1 MHFAIGTTNKPKS
14 EAIEHVLSTSPYTSG
29 ATFSMHRAHS
39 WVPDMPT
46 TLAEL
51 RTGAMN
57 RAVFTRRESP
67 DADYFVGM
75 EGGVYRDSEGEE
87 YWYLGV
93 VYIEDQTGR
102 WYWWYSA
109 HLRVPDSVVGLL
121 FDGRKRDLE
130 EIMRE
135 LSWEENVWDKQGSGA
150 VWSNGF
156 LTRQEQFILATKC
169 AIVPHFSQYYQT

>member
-1 MHFAIGTTNKPKS
+1 
-14 EAIEHVLSTSPYTSG
+14 
-29 ATFSMHRAHS
+29 
-39 WVPDMPT
+39 MPT

-57 RAVFTRRESP
+57 RAVFTRRERP

-102 WYWWYSA
+102 
-109 HLRVPDSVVGLL
+109 
-121 FDGRKRDLE
+121 
-130 EIMRE
+130 
-135 LSWEENVWDKQGSGA
+135 
-150 VWSNGF
+150 
-156 LTRQEQFILATKC
+156 
-169 AIVPHFSQYYQT
+169 